1 MEAEE
6 EDKPSLPCDPIADKD
21 DDNGKG
27 TLIDN
32 AKLSGCV
39 NDERTRNVPC
49 GSCWCRGE
57 VSDKTSFTI
66 SL

>member
-1 MEAEE
+1 MDAEDEE
-6 EDKPSLPCDPIADKD
+6 ESPSCCDPTTND
-21 DDNGKG
+21 DVDVKG

-39 NDERTRNVPC
+39 NDERTRNDPY
-49 GSCWCRGE
+49 GSCWCSGD
-57 VSDKTSFTI
+57 VANKTSLTI

>member
-1 MEAEE
+1 MLDEE
-6 EDKPSLPCDPIADKD
+6 EPSSRDSGLGEDADI
-21 DDNGKG
+21 GKG

-49 GSCWCRGE
+49 GKLWCRGE
-57 VSDKTSFTI
+57 VADKTSLTI
-66 SL
+66 SLQK